1 MEQQVQELLWL
12 NGINEKKYGET
23 LELLIKQRKKNEIQ
37 RMDNAAEVNT
47 MRDEN
52 QKQLEEIKRIIDE
65 KIEEYE

>member
-1 MEQQVQELLWL
+1 
-12 NGINEKKYGET
+12 
-23 LELLIKQRKKNEIQ
+23 
-37 RMDNAAEVNT
+37 MDNAAEVNT